1 MQPTDIGQIA
11 TELVQLL
18 GPTDWAIGGS
28 FLLQSYGI
36 EPQARDL
43 DLVCTLE
50 RFEAFKTLLSQYA
63 HAVPVSLH
71 PIYRSKGFARFS
83 KNGLVIE
90 LMAGIQVLKDD
101 GLQGFEFQPENTS
114 LQQGLPL
121 MQLSDWLE
129 LYQLFER
136 PKRVA
141 QLQQYLDDAHHTI
154 KTDT

>member
-1 MQPTDIGQIA
+1 MQHTEIRQIA
-11 TELVQLL
+11 TEVVQLL

-28 FLLQSYGI
+28 FLLQCYGI

-43 DLVCTLE
+43 DLVCALE
-50 RFEAFKTLLSQYA
+50 RFEEFKTQLSQYA
-63 HAVPVSLH
+63 QVVPVSLH

-90 LMAGIQVLKDD
+90 LMAGIQVLKDE
-101 GLQGFEFQPENTS
+101 GLQAFEFQPEKTIW
-114 LQQGLPL
+114 QQDVPL

-141 QLQQYLDDAHHTI
+141 QLQQYLDF
-154 KTDT
+154 KR

>member
-1 MQPTDIGQIA
+1 MQHTEIRQIA

-28 FLLQSYGI
+28 FLLQCYGI
-36 EPQARDL
+36 EPRARDL
-43 DLVCTLE
+43 DLVCTLQ
-50 RFEAFKTLLSQYA
+50 RFEEFKSQLSQYA
-63 HAVPVSLH
+63 QVVPVSLH

-90 LMAGIQVLKDD
+90 LMAGIQVLKDE
-101 GLQGFEFQPENTS
+101 GLQAFEFQPEKTS
-114 LQQGLPL
+114 WQQDVPL

>member
-1 MQPTDIGQIA
+1 MQHTDIRIVA

-28 FLLQSYGI
+28 FLLQCYGI

-50 RFEAFKTLLSQYA
+50 RFEQFKTQLSQYA
-63 HAVPVSLH
+63 QVVPVSLH

-83 KNGLVIE
+83 KHGLIIE

-101 GLQGFEFQPENTS
+101 GLQAFEFLPEKTNW
-114 LQQGLPL
+114 QQDLPL
-121 MQLSDWLE
+121 MQLADWLE

-136 PKRVA
+136 PKRVI
-141 QLQQYLDDAHHTI
+141 QLQHYLDSDR
-154 KTDT
+154 

>member
-1 MQPTDIGQIA
+1 MLQTDIRQVA

-28 FLLQSYGI
+28 FLLQCYGI

-43 DLVCTLE
+43 DLVCTME
-50 RFEAFKTLLSQYA
+50 RFEQFKTLLSQYA
-63 HAVPVSLH
+63 HLVPVSLH

-101 GLQGFEFQPENTS
+101 GLQAFEFLPEKTS
-114 LQQGLPL
+114 WQQDLPL
-121 MQLSDWLE
+121 MQLADWLE

-136 PKRVA
+136 PKRVL
-141 QLQQYLDDAHHTI
+141 QLQLYLNSER
-154 KTDT
+154 

>member
-1 MQPTDIGQIA
+1 MQPTDIRQIA

-18 GPTDWAIGGS
+18 GPKDWAIGGS
-28 FLLQSYGI
+28 FLLQCYGI

-50 RFEAFKTLLSQYA
+50 RFEEFKALLSQCA
-63 HAVPVSLH
+63 HLVPVSLH

-90 LMAGIQVLKDD
+90 LMAGIQVLKDE
-101 GLQGFEFQPENTS
+101 GLQQFVLQPEKTS
-114 LQQGLPL
+114 WQQGLPL

-141 QLQQYLDDAHHTI
+141 QLQQYLGSL
-154 KTDT
+154 

>member
-1 MQPTDIGQIA
+1 MQQTEIRQIA

-28 FLLQSYGI
+28 FLLQCYGI

-50 RFEAFKTLLSQYA
+50 RFEEFKTLLSQYA
-63 HAVPVSLH
+63 HTMPVSLH
-71 PIYRSKGFARFS
+71 PIYRSKGFARFN

-90 LMAGIQVLKDD
+90 LMAGIQVLKDE
-101 GLQGFEFQPENTS
+101 GLQGFQFLPEKTS
-114 LQQGLPL
+114 WQQDLPL
-121 MQLSDWLE
+121 MPLSDWLE

-136 PKRVA
+136 PQRVL
-141 QLQQYLDDAHHTI
+141 QLQHYLDSNR
-154 KTDT
+154 

>member
-1 MQPTDIGQIA
+1 MQHTDIRQIA

-50 RFEAFKTLLSQYA
+50 RFEQFKTQLSQYA
-63 HAVPVSLH
+63 QTLPVSLH

-83 KNGLVIE
+83 KHGLVIE

-101 GLQGFEFQPENTS
+101 GLQAFEFQPEKTS
-114 LQQGLPL
+114 WQQDLPL
-121 MQLSDWLE
+121 MQLADWLE

-136 PKRVA
+136 PKRVV
-141 QLQQYLDDAHHTI
+141 QLQHYLDSDR
-154 KTDT
+154 

>member
-1 MQPTDIGQIA
+1 MLPTDIGQIA

-28 FLLQSYGI
+28 FLLQCYGI

-50 RFEAFKTLLSQYA
+50 RFEQFKTLLSQYA

-71 PIYRSKGFARFS
+71 PIYRSKGFARFN

-90 LMAGIQVLKDD
+90 LIAGIQVLKED
-101 GLQGFEFQPENTS
+101 GLQAFDFLPEKTS
-114 LQQGLPL
+114 WQQGLPL

-136 PKRVA
+136 QKRVK
-141 QLQQYLDDAHHTI
+141 QLEQYLNQNTNTI
-154 KTDT
+154 KAKI

>member
-1 MQPTDIGQIA
+1 MQHTEIRQIA
-11 TELVQLL
+11 TELVQQL
-18 GPTDWAIGGS
+18 GPIDWAIGGS
-28 FLLQSYGI
+28 FLLQCYGI

-50 RFEAFKTLLSQYA
+50 RFDQFKSQLSQYA
-63 HAVPVSLH
+63 QVVPVSLH

-90 LMAGIQVLKDD
+90 LMAGIQVLKDE
-101 GLQGFEFQPENTS
+101 GLQAFEFQPEKTS
-114 LQQGLPL
+114 WQQDVPL

-141 QLQQYLDDAHHTI
+141 QLQQYLDF
-154 KTDT
+154 KR

>member
-1 MQPTDIGQIA
+1 MQQTDIRILA

-18 GPTDWAIGGS
+18 GPKDWAIGGS
-28 FLLQSYGI
+28 FLLQCYGI

-50 RFEAFKTLLSQYA
+50 RFEQFKTLLSQYA

-101 GLQGFEFQPENTS
+101 GLQQFLFQPEKTS
-114 LQQGLPL
+114 WQQGLPL
-121 MQLSDWLE
+121 MQLADWLE

-136 PKRVA
+136 PKRVK
-141 QLQQYLDDAHHTI
+141 QLQQYLDDTTHTI
-154 KTDT
+154 TTNR

>member
-1 MQPTDIGQIA
+1 MQHTDIRQIA

-50 RFEAFKTLLSQYA
+50 RFEQFKTQLSQYA
-63 HAVPVSLH
+63 QAVPVSLH
-71 PIYRSKGFARFS
+71 PIYRSKGFVRFS

-101 GLQGFEFQPENTS
+101 GLQAFEFLPEKTS
-114 LQQGLPL
+114 WQQDLPL
-121 MQLSDWLE
+121 MQLADWLA

-136 PKRVA
+136 PKRIL
-141 QLQQYLDDAHHTI
+141 QLQHYLDLDR
-154 KTDT
+154 

>member
-1 MQPTDIGQIA
+1 MQHTDIRQVA

-18 GPTDWAIGGS
+18 GPKDWAIGGS
-28 FLLQSYGI
+28 FLLQCYGI

-50 RFEAFKTLLSQYA
+50 RFEQFKALLSQYA
-63 HAVPVSLH
+63 QVVPVSLH

-90 LMAGIQVLKDD
+90 LMAGIQVLKED
-101 GLQGFEFQPENTS
+101 GLQGFEFLPEKTS
-114 LQQGLPL
+114 WQQDLPL
-121 MQLSDWLE
+121 MQLADWLE

-136 PKRVA
+136 PKRVL
-141 QLQQYLDDAHHTI
+141 QLQHYLSSDR
-154 KTDT
+154 

>member
-1 MQPTDIGQIA
+1 MQHTDIRQIA

-28 FLLQSYGI
+28 FLLQCYGI

-50 RFEAFKTLLSQYA
+50 RFEEFKTLLSQYA

-71 PIYRSKGFARFS
+71 PIYRSKGFARFR
-83 KNGLVIE
+83 KNGIEIE

-101 GLQGFEFQPENTS
+101 GLQSFEFKQENTTWR
-114 LQQGLPL
+114 QDLPL

-141 QLQQYLDDAHHTI
+141 QLQHYLRSDR
-154 KTDT
+154 

>member
-1 MQPTDIGQIA
+1 MQHTDIRQIA
-11 TELVQLL
+11 TELVQRL

-28 FLLQSYGI
+28 FLLQCYGI

-50 RFEAFKTLLSQYA
+50 RFEQFKTLLSHYA

-83 KNGLVIE
+83 KNGLAIE
-90 LMAGIQVLKDD
+90 LMAGIQVLTDE
-101 GLQGFEFQPENTS
+101 GLQQFEFQPEKTS
-114 LQQGLPL
+114 WQQDLPL

-136 PKRVA
+136 PKRVL
-141 QLQQYLDDAHHTI
+141 QLQHYLDSNR
-154 KTDT
+154 

>member
-1 MQPTDIGQIA
+1 MQQTDIRIVA
-11 TELVQLL
+11 TELAQLL

-28 FLLQSYGI
+28 FLLQCYGI

-50 RFEAFKTLLSQYA
+50 SFEQFKALLSQYA
-63 HAVPVSLH
+63 QVVPVSRH
-71 PIYRSKGFARFS
+71 PIYRSTGFARFS

-101 GLQGFEFQPENTS
+101 GLHAFEFLPEKTS
-114 LQQGLPL
+114 WQQGLPL
-121 MQLSDWLE
+121 MQLADWLE

-136 PKRVA
+136 PKRVV
-141 QLQQYLDDAHHTI
+141 QLQQNLGSL
-154 KTDT
+154 

>member
-1 MQPTDIGQIA
+1 MQQTDIRQIA

-28 FLLQSYGI
+28 FLLQCYDI
-36 EPQARDL
+36 EAQARDL

-50 RFEAFKTLLSQYA
+50 RFEQFKTLLGRYA
-63 HAVPVSLH
+63 QLLPVSLH
-71 PIYRSKGFARFS
+71 PIYRSQGFARFD

-90 LMAGIQVLKDD
+90 LMAGIQVLKDE
-101 GLQGFEFQPENTS
+101 GLQAFEFLPEKTS
-114 LQQGLPL
+114 WQQDLPL

-141 QLQQYLDDAHHTI
+141 QLQHYLDLNR
-154 KTDT
+154 

>member
-1 MQPTDIGQIA
+1 MQQTEIRQIA

-28 FLLQSYGI
+28 FLLQCYGI

-50 RFEAFKTLLSQYA
+50 RFEQFKALLSQYA
-63 HAVPVSLH
+63 HLVPVSLH

-83 KNGLVIE
+83 KKGLVIE

-101 GLQGFEFQPENTS
+101 GLQAFEFLPEKTS
-114 LQQGLPL
+114 WQQDLPL

-141 QLQQYLDDAHHTI
+141 QLQHYLDSNR
-154 KTDT
+154 

>member
-1 MQPTDIGQIA
+1 MPQTDIRQVA

-28 FLLQSYGI
+28 FLLHCYGI

-50 RFEAFKTLLSQYA
+50 RFEQFKTLLSQYA
-63 HAVPVSLH
+63 HTVPVSLH
-71 PIYRSKGFARFS
+71 PIYRSKGFARFN

-101 GLQGFEFQPENTS
+101 GLQQFLFQPEKTCWQ
-114 LQQGLPL
+114 LGLPL

-141 QLQQYLDDAHHTI
+141 QLQHYLNSTP
-154 KTDT
+154 

>member
-1 MQPTDIGQIA
+1 MQQTDIRQIA

-28 FLLQSYGI
+28 FLLQCYGI

-50 RFEAFKTLLSQYA
+50 RFEEFKTQLSQYA
-63 HAVPVSLH
+63 HTMPVSLH
-71 PIYRSKGFARFS
+71 PIYRSKGFARFN

-90 LMAGIQVLKDD
+90 LMADIQVLKDE
-101 GLQGFEFQPENTS
+101 GLQGFEFLPEKTS
-114 LQQGLPL
+114 WQQDLPL
-121 MQLSDWLE
+121 MPLSDWLE

-136 PKRVA
+136 PQRVR
-141 QLQQYLDDAHHTI
+141 QLQNYLTSI
-154 KTDT
+154 SGVKY

>member
-1 MQPTDIGQIA
+1 MQQTEIRQIA

-28 FLLQSYGI
+28 FLLQCYGI

-50 RFEAFKTLLSQYA
+50 RFEQFKALLSQYA
-63 HAVPVSLH
+63 QVVPVSLH
-71 PIYRSKGFARFS
+71 PIYRSKGFARFH

-101 GLQGFEFQPENTS
+101 GLHSFEFRPQNIS
-114 LQQGLPL
+114 WHQDLPL
-121 MQLSDWLE
+121 MQLADWLE

-141 QLQQYLDDAHHTI
+141 QLQQYLNSDR
-154 KTDT
+154 

>member
-1 MQPTDIGQIA
+1 MQQTDIRQIA

-28 FLLQSYGI
+28 FLLQCYGI

-43 DLVCTLE
+43 DLVCTME
-50 RFEAFKTLLSQYA
+50 RFEQFKALLSQYA
-63 HAVPVSLH
+63 QVVPVSLH
-71 PIYRSKGFARFS
+71 PIYRSKGFARFR
-83 KNGLVIE
+83 KNGLEIE

-101 GLQGFEFQPENTS
+101 GLQGFEFLPEKTRW
-114 LQQGLPL
+114 QQDLPL

-136 PKRVA
+136 PKRVR
-141 QLQQYLDDAHHTI
+141 QLQNYLTSI
-154 KTDT
+154 SGVEY